1 MAEASDGEKKLQRE
15 KIAQDIKAY
24 LARGGVITTYARGA
38 SGVEEKR
45 GNPVWE
51 KTLHHSPP
59 EKKGKLT

>member
-51 KTLHHSPP
+51 KTATPLSPR
-59 EKKGKLT
+59 KKGKLT